1 MPFSQNFPR
10 LWPKCHFPKTFQG
23 FGQKCHFP
31 TTFQGFGQNAIF
43 LQLSKA
49 LAKMPFSYNFP
60 RLWPKCHFPT
70 TFQGFGQN
78 AIFLQLSKALAKMPF
93 SYNFPRLLAKNAI
106 FPKLSMSLAPKAIS
120 QASQSF
126 ENCMNPVR
134 CGKTLKQSKIGK
146 VNMPNSVTNSL
157 LGTPVPPQTW
167 IRFVSPAHSKRCY
180 CSRNNLFQRR
190 GVMKQIQSWRGLS
203 SRWLPTSDTCFVTW
217 IT

>member
-1 MPFSQNFPR
+1 MPFSHNFPRLWPKMPFSHNFPR
-10 LWPKCHFPKTFQG
+10 LWPKCHFPTTFQG

-43 LQLSKA
+43 PQLSKA
-49 LAKMPFSYNFP
+49 FGQKCHFPTTFQGFWPKMPFSYNFP

-78 AIFLQLSKALAKMPF
+78 AIF
-93 SYNFPRLLAKNAI
+93 
-106 FPKLSMSLAPKAIS
+106 PKLSVSLAPEAIS

-157 LGTPVPPQTW
+157 LGTAVPPQTW
-167 IRFVSPAHSKRCY
+167 IRFFSPAHSKRCY

-203 SRWLPTSDTCFVTW
+203 LC
-217 IT
+217 